1 MKYSIKER
9 DKRLAQQADQLSLQA
24 ATLEVRI

>member
-1 MKYSIKER
+1 MKYCIEDR
-9 DKRLAQQADQLSLQA
+9 GKRLAQQADQLTLQA